1 MGVRGYPDYL
11 VNKVL
16 AEVQLTSRR
25 STFEQKPLR
34 VQSGLMHFATQ
45 YSASVPNVKSILM
58 CKWHL
63 IQNRPL
69 LKETYRE
76 PSFISYSKG
85 KSLKDILVKP
95 GNSLLPLCNEKQGCT
110 AVRANIRHEFYEVDA
125 ALAKT
130 VNHIIN
136 WKGPQLQTT
145 DIINVDAL

>member
-1 MGVRGYPDYL
+1 MLKAKRSGFLEPTLQRENLKKTFVTAIFFIINFKSNLGVRGFPDYL

-25 STFEQKPLR
+25 PTFEQKPLR

-85 KSLKDILVKP
+85 KSLKDILVEP
-95 GNSLLPLCNEKQGCT
+95 ANSWLPLCNENM
-110 AVRANIRHEFYEVDA
+110 R
-125 ALAKT
+125 L
-130 VNHIIN
+130 
-136 WKGPQLQTT
+136 
-145 DIINVDAL
+145 